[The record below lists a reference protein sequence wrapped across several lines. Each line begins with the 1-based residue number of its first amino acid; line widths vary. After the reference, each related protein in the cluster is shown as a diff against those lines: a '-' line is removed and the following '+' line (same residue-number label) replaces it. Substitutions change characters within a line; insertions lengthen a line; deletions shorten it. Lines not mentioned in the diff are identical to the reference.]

1 MLSFEEIKEASTS
14 ILELHPEA
22 PLMYTGAPGLGKTAC
37 ALAVAKALGIPA
49 DRTSVL
55 HLNDHDVIDF
65 TGVPSI
71 VDGMTIFNPSE
82 MFYPFRE
89 GTGPGFVLFE
99 ELAQTPVP
107 IQTWTG
113 GFVEE
118 RMFGKYKL
126 DPEVRIICTGNRAQD
141 RSGAKP
147 LLAHLNDRMIHFDMV
162 TSLDDWCAHAMSI
175 GVNPWL
181 IAFLRLRPDLLNN
194 FEPSQRSNGTQRS
207 WVKVDKLIPMT
218 LPTNQYLAACSGK
231 VGEANAAEWVAA
243 KDMMHKMPSIDAI
256 RLHPDTMEIPTEPA
270 VKFAV
275 STSMSMTA
283 TAECFGRDM
292 VYIDRMPKEFQ
303 MVYVT
308 DVLRLNPA
316 LQATPDFI
324 AWAIANKDIF
334 LGSN

>member
-1 MLSFEEIKEASTS
+1 MLSFQEIEEVSTA
-14 ILELHPEA
+14 ILSLHPTT
-22 PLMYTGAPGLGKTAC
+22 PLNYSGAPGLGKTAC
-37 ALAVAKALGIPA
+37 GLKVAANLGVPE
-49 DRTSVL
+49 DRISII
-55 HLNDHDVIDF
+55 HLNDHDVVDF
-65 TGVPSI
+65 TGVPSV
-71 VDGMTIFNPSE
+71 VDGMTVFHPTE
-82 MFYPFRE
+82 MFYKFRE
-89 GTGPGFVLFE
+89 GTGKGFILLE
-99 ELAQTPVP
+99 ELAQTPIP
-107 IQTWTG
+107 IQTFTA
-113 GFVEE
+113 GFIEE
-118 RMFGKYKL
+118 RVFGKYKL
-126 DPEVRIICTGNRAQD
+126 DPEVRIVCTGNRAQD

-147 LLAHLNDRMIHFDMV
+147 LLAHLNDRLIHFDMV
-162 TSLDDWCAHAMSI
+162 TSLDDWCAYAMSI

-181 IAFLRLRPDLLNN
+181 IAFIRLRPDLLNN
-194 FEPSQRSNGTQRS
+194 FDPVQRSNGTQRS
-207 WVKVDKLIPMT
+207 WIKVDKTIPMS
-218 LPTNQYLAACSGK
+218 LPTNLYLAAVAGK

-243 KDMMHKMPSIDAI
+243 KDMMHKMPSVDAI
-256 RLHPDTMEIPTEPA
+256 RLHPDTMEIPDEPA

-283 TAECFGRDM
+283 TADCFGRDM